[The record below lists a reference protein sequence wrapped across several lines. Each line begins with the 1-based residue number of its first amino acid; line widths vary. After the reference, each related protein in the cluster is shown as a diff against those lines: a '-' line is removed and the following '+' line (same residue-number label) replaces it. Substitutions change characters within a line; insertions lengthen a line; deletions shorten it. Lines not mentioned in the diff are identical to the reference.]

1 VRQDRRRTEARQN
14 VRQARRWNNANDRRW
29 FESRWNRRAR
39 NFDRRAYRRAFVS
52 PRRYHYNGWYAYPRG
67 YYYRRWGVGSIFPS
81 LFWAS
86 SNYFI
91 NSWWSYGLMS
101 PPWGYEWVRYGPD
114 AVLIDVRT
122 GVILQ
127 VRYGVFY

>member
-1 VRQDRRRTEARQN
+1 MRQA
-14 VRQARRWNNANDRRW
+14 ARRWDRASDRQWYQNRW
-29 FESRWNRRAR
+29 QRRAR
-39 NFDRRAYRRAFVS
+39 NFDSRAYRRAFVS
-52 PRRYHYNGWYAYPRG
+52 PRRYRYSGWYAPPRG

-86 SNYFI
+86 SSYFI

-122 GVILQ
+122 GQILQ
-127 VRYGVFY
+127 VRYNVFW